1 MSPKLFEYHSSIH
14 NVFPPKVDY
23 DLRLDEH
30 DLSLSKEFFWSTKLI
45 LFMYR
50 IAPIVST
57 STTIQV

>member
-1 MSPKLFEYHSSIH
+1 MSPKLFGHHSLIH

-30 DLSLSKEFFWSTKLI
+30 DFSLSKEFFGVI

-50 IAPIVST
+50 IAPITVLKYGP
-57 STTIQV
+57 VHL

>member
-14 NVFPPKVDY
+14 NAFPPKVDY

-50 IAPIVST
+50 IAPIVY
-57 STTIQV
+57 

>member
-1 MSPKLFEYHSSIH
+1 MSPKLFGHHSSIY

-30 DLSLSKEFFWSTKLI
+30 DFSLSKEFFWSAKLI

-50 IAPIVST
+50 IAPIVY
-57 STTIQV
+57 